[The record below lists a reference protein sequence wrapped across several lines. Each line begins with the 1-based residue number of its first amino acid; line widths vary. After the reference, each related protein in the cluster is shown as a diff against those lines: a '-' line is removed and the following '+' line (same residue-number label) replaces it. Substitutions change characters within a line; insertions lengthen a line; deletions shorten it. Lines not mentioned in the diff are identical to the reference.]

1 VENKMKEEIFVYFI
15 GTAGSGKST
24 LTANFYKW
32 FELRGLNATIVNLDP
47 GAENLPYEPDVDIRD
62 WISLREVMET
72 NELGPNGAQI
82 ACADMIAL
90 NTDDVKKSID
100 SFKSD
105 YILIDTPGQL
115 ELFVF
120 RESGKYTIEF
130 LNPERSVIC
139 YLLDPILARTAS
151 GFVSQLLLSITT
163 NFRLHSPQI
172 NVLSKA
178 DLLSDKDLEI
188 IKKWSDGTDEIYGA
202 ITTEEASIYR
212 EMSEAISRLIQEFG
226 GHTQL
231 IPTSKNE
238 LSGIEDLYTNIQ
250 LQFEGGEDLM
260 KD

>member
-1 VENKMKEEIFVYFI
+1 MKENIFVYFI

-24 LTANFYKW
+24 LTANFQKW
-32 FELRGLNATIVNLDP
+32 FKLRGLDAVIVNLDP

-62 WISLREVMET
+62 WISLKEVMET
-72 NELGPNGAQI
+72 HELGPNGAQI

-90 NTDDVKKSID
+90 NTGDVKKSID
-100 SFKSD
+100 AFKSD

-163 NFRLHSPQI
+163 NFRLSRPQI
-172 NVLSKA
+172 NVLSKS
-178 DLLSDKDLEI
+178 DLLSDDDLNI
-188 IKKWSDGTDEIYGA
+188 IKRWSDGPDELYGA
-202 ITTEEASIYR
+202 IINEEASVYR
-212 EMSEAISRLIQEFG
+212 EMSEGILNLIKDFG
-226 GHTQL
+226 GHTRL
-231 IPTSKNE
+231 VPTSKE
-238 LSGIEDLYTNIQ
+238 DFFGIEDVYTYVQ

>member
-1 VENKMKEEIFVYFI
+1 MKEEIFVYFI

-24 LTANFYKW
+24 LTANFQKW
-32 FELRGLNATIVNLDP
+32 FELRGLDAVIVNLDP

-62 WISLREVMET
+62 WISLKEVMET
-72 NELGPNGAQI
+72 YELGPNGAQI

-90 NTDDVKKSID
+90 NTDDVKKSIN

-120 RESGKYTIEF
+120 RESGKYTVEF

-163 NFRLHSPQI
+163 NFRLSQPQI

-178 DLLSDKDLEI
+178 DLLSGKDLDI
-188 IKKWSDGTDEIYGA
+188 IKRWSDDPDEVYGA
-202 ITTEEASIYR
+202 IINEEATVHR
-212 EMSEAISRLIQEFG
+212 EMSEGITRLIKDFG
-226 GHTQL
+226 GQTRL
-231 IPTSKNE
+231 IPTSKNNFF
-238 LSGIEDLYTNIQ
+238 GIEDIYTDIQ